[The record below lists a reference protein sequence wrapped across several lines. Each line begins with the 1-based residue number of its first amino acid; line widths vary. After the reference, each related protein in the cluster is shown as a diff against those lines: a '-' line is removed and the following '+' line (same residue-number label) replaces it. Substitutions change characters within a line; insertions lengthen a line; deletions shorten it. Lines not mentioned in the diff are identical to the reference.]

1 MAQLT
6 EMKIKAIKP
15 GAKMARYYDSGGL
28 YLQVSPTGG
37 KYWRFKYRVEKKEKL
52 VALGTWPQVS
62 LKEAREKRDR
72 CRQEIAAGND
82 PMQLKKARAEAV
94 CPGRTFQEVA
104 EALAQQHGECLVGE
118 PCQDDPGTSG
128 AERLSCAGEER
139 HRGHTANGD
148 PGHAAQDRSPGC
160 LRDRPARSVR
170 LWNRLSSRHYGLNMV
185 SVLRPRSDTA

>member
-82 PMQLKKARAEAV
+82 PMLLKKARAEAT

-104 EALAQQHGECLVGE
+104 EAWRNNMENVWSESHAK
-118 PCQDDPGTSG
+118 TIR
-128 AERLSCAGEER
+128 ERLALNVYPVLGKKDIAGIRPTEILSMLRKIEA
-139 HRGHTANGD
+139 RGAYETAQRVPCGS
-148 PGHAAQDRSPGC
+148 GTGC
-160 LRDRPARSVR
+160 PA
-170 LWNRLSSRHYGLNMV
+170 G
-185 SVLRPRSDTA
+185 TAG

>member
-62 LKEAREKRDR
+62 LKEAREKRDQ

-82 PMQLKKARAEAV
+82 PMLLKKARAEAALSWSHLSGG
-94 CPGRTFQEVA
+94 GRG
-104 EALAQQHGECLVGE
+104 LAQQYGERLVGE
-118 PCQDDPGTSG
+118 PCQDDPGASG
-128 AERLSCAGEER
+128 TERISCAGEER

-160 LRDRPARSVR
+160 L
-170 LWNRLSSRHYGLNMV
+170 
-185 SVLRPRSDTA
+185 